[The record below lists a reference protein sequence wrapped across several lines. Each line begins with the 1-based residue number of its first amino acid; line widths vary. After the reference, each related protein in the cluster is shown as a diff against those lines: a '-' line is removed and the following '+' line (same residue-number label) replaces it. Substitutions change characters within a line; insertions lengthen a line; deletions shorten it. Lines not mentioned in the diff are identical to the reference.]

1 MQAAD
6 ILTKPFTS
14 SEKWTFAVLLLSHV
28 HLVHKGPKS
37 GQPPAPTEPRQ
48 AAAAADCSRGLR
60 ASPKPNRLLVEACC
74 HEESKLSEA
83 RGEPE
88 GCQVLQFTE
97 WNDLLDATIRREIAR
112 QVNEFEGD
120 VLFG

>member
-6 ILTKPFTS
+6 ILMKPFTS
-14 SEKWTFAVLLLSHV
+14 SEKWTFALLE
-28 HLVHKGPKS
+28 KKS
-37 GQPPAPTEPRQ
+37 PHRSGKPPAPTEPRQ

-83 RGEPE
+83 REESE